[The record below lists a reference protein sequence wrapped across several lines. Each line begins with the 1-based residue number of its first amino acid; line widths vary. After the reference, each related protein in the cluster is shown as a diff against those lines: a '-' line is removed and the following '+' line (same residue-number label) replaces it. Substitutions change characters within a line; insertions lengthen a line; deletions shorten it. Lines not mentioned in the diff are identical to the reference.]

1 MIYDI
6 YKVCLA
12 SLPACQG
19 NWLPQS
25 PPAIWG
31 TSSILASNSEATQQ
45 AYTASHDRK
54 AGCGARPPWL
64 KRHLKQTQEQRANEC
79 ALTSGVGLVLDNR
92 ALSILNP
99 ALCSHTTHN
108 AYKHYGTSY
117 SRLLSV
123 CVYCMSLSNK
133 P

>member
-1 MIYDI
+1 MIYDT

-45 AYTASHDRK
+45 AYTAHHHPLMT
-54 AGCGARPPWL
+54 GRPAVE
-64 KRHLKQTQEQRANEC
+64 H
-79 ALTSGVGLVLDNR
+79 G
-92 ALSILNP
+92 
-99 ALCSHTTHN
+99 
-108 AYKHYGTSY
+108 
-117 SRLLSV
+117 RLG
-123 CVYCMSLSNK
+123 
-133 P
+133 